1 MYCSGI
7 VIKTFAAG
15 PLEKPVQ
22 EDPKFEANLGFLV
35 GYCLKTEI
43 HTG

>member
-1 MYCSGI
+1 MAQTAI
-7 VIKTFAAG
+7 LA
-15 PLEKPVQ
+15 LEKPVQ